1 ALQDPAVRTA
11 LENIQQSPATPWTV
25 AQLAATAGG
34 SRTAF
39 SLRVRTIIRATPLT
53 YLTRWRMT
61 VAAQLLRET
70 NLPVESIA
78 ARVGYGSPFA
88 FGKAF
93 KRSMGN
99 APGAYRRASQHDS
112 RGPPPMLG
120 RP

>member
-1 ALQDPAVRTA
+1 M
-11 LENIQQSPATPWTV
+11 
-25 AQLAATAGG
+25 AGL

-39 SLRVRTIIRATPLT
+39 ARRFRTMVGEPPLT

-70 NLPVESIA
+70 NLPVESVA
-78 ARVGYGSPFA
+78 TRVGYGSPFA

-99 APGAYRRASQHDS
+99 APGAYRRAHREQAQ
-112 RGPPPMLG
+112 
-120 RP
+120 